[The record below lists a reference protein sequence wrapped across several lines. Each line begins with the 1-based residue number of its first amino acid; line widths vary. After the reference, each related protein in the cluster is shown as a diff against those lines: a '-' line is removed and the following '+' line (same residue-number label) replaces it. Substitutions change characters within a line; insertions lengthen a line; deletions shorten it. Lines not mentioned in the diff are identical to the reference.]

1 MKNYIYTLLLLT
13 LIVGCTKEEDISLEP
28 LNSDLTEQQI
38 LLKET
43 SKLLGKTLT
52 NKNALNHL
60 KGILKAK
67 DLDEDQQII
76 SFGLLFG
83 DDKGLRKKE
92 SNLKEKY
99 KRKSISYNFKEAFKN
114 TYEKN
119 KEEFSTINSLIE
131 SKKSAKTSSPS
142 DFSSSLV
149 DLLED
154 ENLQIYFPY
163 DPEFEYDDKSINEF
177 AVTFDPLELVDTNV
191 AWSYTADNEQVAY
204 ISVVDND
211 YLDENPVFIVGLI
224 DICDRN
230 DNINNMQKTGLCS
243 YVEVGASTNDPDPL
257 PTGPILLTY
266 SVNHNEIPEKDIIST
281 NIPRIQVNGTSYMGF
296 GGTRQKLKFF
306 RVTSDG
312 SVTQNADGSITA
324 GAFNYELGYIS
335 IKRKFIKRKKRW
347 VDLNFQLDPDW
358 NMSENTQSVAVF
370 SIHHFS
376 ADASYELTA
385 KSGFKVDPIKG
396 IVAGS
401 EISGASKLKVTV
413 GNAKFRANVELSRRQ
428 VLSTIVGPGIT
439 GKQKEFDGINYNVK
453 KIGVIDYYLEHYF
466 TDLTY

>member
-1 MKNYIYTLLLLT
+1 MKNFIYTLLSLI
-13 LIVGCTKEEDISLEP
+13 LIVGCTNEEEISLEP
-28 LNSDLTEQQI
+28 INSSLTEQQI

-52 NKNALNHL
+52 DANALNHL

-92 SNLKEKY
+92 SGLQKKY
-99 KRKSISYNFKEAFKN
+99 KQKSISYNFKEAFTK

-119 KEEFSTINSLIE
+119 KDDFSTISGLIK
-131 SKKSAKTSSPS
+131 SKTSAKTNSSS
-142 DFSSSLV
+142 NLSKSLV

-154 ENLQIYFPY
+154 ENLQIFFPY
-163 DPEFEYDDKSINEF
+163 DPEFEDDDKSINEF
-177 AVTFDPLELVDTNV
+177 AVTYEPLELVDSNV
-191 AWSYTADNEQVAY
+191 AWSYTADNEEVAY
-204 ISVVDND
+204 TSVIDND
-211 YLDENPVFIVGLI
+211 YLDDNPVFIVGKI

-243 YVEVGASTNDPDPL
+243 YVEVGASTNVPDPL
-257 PTGPILLTY
+257 PTGPVLLTY
-266 SVNHNEIPEKDIIST
+266 SVNHNEIPEGDIIST

-306 RVTSDG
+306 RVTGDG

-324 GAFNYELGYIS
+324 APFDYELGYIS

-347 VDLNFQLDPDW
+347 IALNFQLDPDW
-358 NMSENTQSVAVF
+358 NMSENTQSMAVF

-376 ADASYELTA
+376 GSASYELTA

-401 EISGASKLKVTV
+401 EISGESKLKVTV